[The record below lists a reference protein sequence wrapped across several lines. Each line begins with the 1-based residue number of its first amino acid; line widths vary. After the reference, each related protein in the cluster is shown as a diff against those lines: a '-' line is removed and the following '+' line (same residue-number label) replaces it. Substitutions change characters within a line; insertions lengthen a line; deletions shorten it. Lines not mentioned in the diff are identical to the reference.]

1 MDMLKFLF
9 IKKKL
14 KERYLGKCL
23 CGNARIVKMNT
34 VITFGE
40 GLLKAKCIEIKD
52 EGIRVLK

>member
-1 MDMLKFLF
+1 MLKEL
-9 IKKKL
+9 KKDTW
-14 KERYLGKCL
+14 ECL